1 MEGFR
6 VIGGETLRG
15 EARVQGA
22 KNAVLPILAAAI
34 LPEGETVIR
43 DCPDI
48 RDAHAMAGI
57 LKKLGCECVWQSG
70 EMRISSGGLHHWET
84 APRYGDVSRRVRD
97 RHPAD

>member
-6 VIGGETLRG
+6 VIGGERLRG

-34 LPEGETVIR
+34 LPQGETVVR

-48 RDAHAMAGI
+48 RDVHAMAEI
-57 LKKLGCECVWQSG
+57 LGKLGCKCLWNAG
-70 EMRISSGGLHHWET
+70 EMRIDASSQDGALTIAFYRAE
-84 APRYGDVSRRVRD
+84 
-97 RHPAD
+97 